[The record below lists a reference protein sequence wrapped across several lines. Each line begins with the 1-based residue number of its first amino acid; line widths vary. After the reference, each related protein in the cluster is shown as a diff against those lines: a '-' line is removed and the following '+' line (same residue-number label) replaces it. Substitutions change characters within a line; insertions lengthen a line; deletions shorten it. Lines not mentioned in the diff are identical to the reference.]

1 MVLGLLGFTAV
12 PDAMLRS
19 LENRFPFPNL
29 TQSNEYLGVIVLG
42 GATGSPAIYKAHGQV
57 PLGDAAERMTLPIGL
72 MRKFP
77 NLWGAGGGHEARHLR
92 VQS

>member
-1 MVLGLLGFTAV
+1 MVVGLGFIA
-12 PDAMLRS
+12 AC
-19 LENRFPFPNL
+19 
-29 TQSNEYLGVIVLG
+29 QALGVIVLG

-77 NLWGAGGGHEARHLR
+77 NL
-92 VQS
+92 